1 MVNKGV
7 LMVSI
12 NNYFVSRGENGIR
25 RLLLEALD
33 NSNDSLSCTYYDLIL
48 KRTNDRHDSSSYDII
63 SIHEIY
69 NIIDFLLKHFGSN
82 IKRRKLDDET
92 NDYLIKM
99 MNFQTYKK
107 GFNERLVKRLSAYLE
122 AMEDSPRINL

>member
-1 MVNKGV
+1 MSK
-7 LMVSI
+7 I
-12 NNYFVSRGENGIR
+12 NSYFVGEEKDKIKILIE
-25 RLLLEALD
+25 LLDDEYGNL
-33 NSNDSLSCTYYDLIL
+33 SSLYYELIL
-48 KRTNDRHDSSSYDII
+48 KINGGKLDKRYYEIVSI
-63 SIHEIY
+63 SEIY
-69 NIIDFLLKHFGSN
+69 NIIDYLYENFNGN

>member
-1 MVNKGV
+1 MSK
-7 LMVSI
+7 I
-12 NNYFVSRGENGIR
+12 NSYFVGEEKDKIKILIE
-25 RLLLEALD
+25 LLDDEYGNL
-33 NSNDSLSCTYYDLIL
+33 SSLYYELIL
-48 KRTNDRHDSSSYDII
+48 KINGGKLDKRYYEIVSI
-63 SIHEIY
+63 SEIY
-69 NIIDFLLKHFGSN
+69 NIIDYLYENFNGN

-107 GFNERLVKRLSAYLE
+107 GFNE

>member
-1 MVNKGV
+1 MSK
-7 LMVSI
+7 I
-12 NNYFVSRGENGIR
+12 NSYFVGEEKDKIKILIE
-25 RLLLEALD
+25 LLDDEYGNL
-33 NSNDSLSCTYYDLIL
+33 SSLYYELIL
-48 KRTNDRHDSSSYDII
+48 KINGGKLDKRYYEIVSI
-63 SIHEIY
+63 SEIY
-69 NIIDFLLKHFGSN
+69 NIIDYLYENFNGN

-92 NDYLIKM
+92 NEYLIKM

>member
-1 MVNKGV
+1 MSKINSYFVGEEKDKIKILIELLDDEYGNLSSLYYELILKINGGK
-7 LMVSI
+7 LDKRYYEIVSI
-12 NNYFVSRGENGIR
+12 N
-25 RLLLEALD
+25 
-33 NSNDSLSCTYYDLIL
+33 
-48 KRTNDRHDSSSYDII
+48 
-63 SIHEIY
+63 EIY
-69 NIIDFLLKHFGSN
+69 NIIDYLYENFNGN

>member
-1 MVNKGV
+1 MSK
-7 LMVSI
+7 I
-12 NNYFVSRGENGIR
+12 NSYFVGEEKDKIKILIE
-25 RLLLEALD
+25 LLDDEYGNL
-33 NSNDSLSCTYYDLIL
+33 SSLYYELIL
-48 KRTNDRHDSSSYDII
+48 KINGGKLDKRYYEIVSI
-63 SIHEIY
+63 SEIY
-69 NIIDFLLKHFGSN
+69 NIIDYLYENFNGN

-122 AMEDSPRINL
+122 TMEDSPKINL

>member
-1 MVNKGV
+1 MSK
-7 LMVSI
+7 I
-12 NNYFVSRGENGIR
+12 NSYFVGEEKDKIKILIE
-25 RLLLEALD
+25 LLDDEYGNL
-33 NSNDSLSCTYYDLIL
+33 SSLYYELIL
-48 KRTNDRHDSSSYDII
+48 KINGGKLDKRYYEIVSI
-63 SIHEIY
+63 SEIY
-69 NIIDFLLKHFGSN
+69 NIIDYLYENFNGN

-122 AMEDSPRINL
+122 AMEDSPKINL

>member
-1 MVNKGV
+1 MSK
-7 LMVSI
+7 I
-12 NNYFVSRGENGIR
+12 NSYFVNEKDNLIKILIELLDEDNG
-25 RLLLEALD
+25 
-33 NSNDSLSCTYYDLIL
+33 SLSSFYYELIL
-48 KRTNDRHDSSSYDII
+48 KVNGGNLDNRYY
-63 SIHEIY
+63 EIESVKEIN
-69 NIIDFLLKHFGSN
+69 NIIDYLFKNFKGN
-82 IKRRKLDDET
+82 IKSRRLDDAT

>member
-1 MVNKGV
+1 
-7 LMVSI
+7 MVSI

-82 IKRRKLDDET
+82 IKRRKLDPDVS
-92 NDYLIKM
+92 DYVIGIVSAQVIGKDLDV
-99 MNFQTYKK
+99 
-107 GFNERLVKRLSAYLE
+107 RLESILQEYNRQKESELQPPSKEPELKQ
-122 AMEDSPRINL
+122 